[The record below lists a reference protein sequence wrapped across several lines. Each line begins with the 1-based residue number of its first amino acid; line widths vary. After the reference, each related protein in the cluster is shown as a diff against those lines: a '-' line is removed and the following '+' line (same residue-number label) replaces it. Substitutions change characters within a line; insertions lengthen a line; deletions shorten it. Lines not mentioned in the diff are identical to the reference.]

1 MEYSI
6 DYKEIFELTR
16 RFGKLKSKSLSESG
30 AQKKCLKG
38 AELAVML
45 AIKHISTTQSATT
58 SLVAGE
64 LMMPKS
70 QVSRVLNAL
79 EDEGLIERIN
89 SKTDRRAVYII
100 VTEKGKALLLEGENN
115 YKRFINYIY
124 DSIGHS
130 DFEQLIRILK
140 KVEDAMEDCHD

>member
-16 RFGKLKSKSLSESG
+16 RYGRLKSKSLGESG
-30 AQKKCLKG
+30 AQEKCLKG
-38 AELAVML
+38 AELAVMF
-45 AIKHISTTQSATT
+45 AIQHISLAKKATT
-58 SLVAGE
+58 SLVASE

-79 EDEGLIERIN
+79 ESEELIERIN

-100 VTEKGKALLLEGENN
+100 LTEKGKALLLESENN

-124 DSIGHS
+124 ESIGQS

-140 KVEDAMEDCHD
+140 KVEDALEDCRD